1 MITGLP
7 WWLSGKES
15 TCNGGDMG
23 LIPRMGRSPRKGNAR
38 GAWRATV
45 HGVAK
50 ELDMTEQ
57 LNNNI
62 MITRRKHI
70 QVMLFK
76 DSSCRKQLLGKFRS
90 LILILEKQNF

>member
-1 MITGLP
+1 M
-7 WWLSGKES
+7 
-15 TCNGGDMG
+15 D
-23 LIPRMGRSPRKGNAR
+23 R
-38 GAWRATV
+38 GAWWATV

-76 DSSCRKQLLGKFRS
+76 DSSYRKQLLGKFRS